1 MRQHPISPVTEPTQY
16 RAIGVVRGQYVPAD
30 AEQLTRG
37 VIRTADGTE
46 IEAVVLGRLLTL
58 MRRHLDLAEAHLWVV
73 YPRTREENHL
83 HLQMVGV
90 WEPSTLAQ
98 VDQAL
103 EAGVRPPAAG
113 DHPEPEPLADGD
125 SFPEA
130 ESLPEGESLAEEAS
144 VSEPLTAV
152 VSSIGA
158 SSIGASPTEASATET
173 SSPDTGIDALPEGDD
188 YFSVRGELIYT
199 RPETGDLVIKVRQQP
214 RADGSRPVPFK
225 LQLKGEI
232 PLQHLRHF
240 VSLDLRRQGQQLTLE
255 AHEVLEPV
263 AQRGNRGGKGGGKGG
278 GQGRRSAAGGERG
291 ADAGGG
297 RPRPPESGPS
307 RPAAHGKAVSRPGR

>member
-37 VIRTADGTE
+37 VIRTADGSE

-58 MRRHLDLAEAHLWVV
+58 MRRHLDLAEPHLWVV
-73 YPRTREENHL
+73 YPRTREESHL
-83 HLQMVGV
+83 HLQIVGV

-98 VDQAL
+98 ADPASTPDTSSAAL
-103 EAGVRPPAAG
+103 SRPTPAASA
-113 DHPEPEPLADGD
+113 P
-125 SFPEA
+125 
-130 ESLPEGESLAEEAS
+130 
-144 VSEPLTAV
+144 
-152 VSSIGA
+152 
-158 SSIGASPTEASATET
+158 EASAPEV
-173 SSPDTGIDALPEGDD
+173 SGAEASAPEASGAEASGAEANSADTRSDSLPEGDD

-225 LQLKGEI
+225 LQLNGEI

-255 AHEVLEPV
+255 ALEVLEPV

-278 GQGRRSAAGGERG
+278 GQGRRSAPGAEKGG
-291 ADAGGG
+291 AAGGG